1 MQNKFIKENIWF
13 YILGFLFIAALI
25 IFLVFY
31 PRSSKR
37 NANSDLG
44 TASSTE
50 INTPLE
56 SSPAASSTP
65 TEILPATT
73 TIDVATTSSTGLANP
88 ASKNCADK
96 GGNLQI
102 KKDGSGGEYG
112 LCFFDDNRACEE
124 WALLRGDCP
133 WGGRRTTGFDTEEQ
147 RYCAWLGGDTYAVE
161 NAVCKF
167 KDGSSCLDKDLFKG
181 LCRAGQN
188 K

>member
-13 YILGFLFIAALI
+13 YILSFLFIVALI
-25 IFLVFY
+25 LFLVFY
-31 PRSSKR
+31 PKSPRLNTGSSLET
-37 NANSDLG
+37 S
-44 TASSTE
+44 SSTE
-50 INTPLE
+50 IKIPLE
-56 SSPAASSTP
+56 PSLVATSTP
-65 TEILPATT
+65 IEISPATT
-73 TIDVATTSSTGLANP
+73 TTGIATTSSTGLANP

-112 LCFFDDNRACEE
+112 LCYFDDNRACEE

-147 RYCAWLGGDTYAVE
+147 RYCAWLGGETYAVE
-161 NAVCKF
+161 KAVCKF
-167 KDGSSCLDKDLFKG
+167 KDGSSCLDEDLFKG
-181 LCRAGQN
+181 LCHTGQN